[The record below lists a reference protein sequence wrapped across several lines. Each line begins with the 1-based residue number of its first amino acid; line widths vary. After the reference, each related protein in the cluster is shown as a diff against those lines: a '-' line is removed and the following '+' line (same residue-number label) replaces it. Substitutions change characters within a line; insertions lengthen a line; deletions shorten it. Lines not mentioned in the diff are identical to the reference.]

1 MWSRR
6 DLLKNSLLALLLSQ
20 LGPGRA
26 RARLP
31 TSRKRP
37 RYYVAIVLGGGM
49 DATYTTDPKVRAEV
63 DPDIDLAYPPQKIIE
78 SGDVRFGPLMK
89 DLTRWAPRMAVVNG
103 VRVKTANHETGFRQ
117 ILRFRTGVSPAMPGL
132 FEIIGEQRDSQPL
145 ACLSLGNLGEEVYSP
160 NQWFG
165 IEMPT
170 AATSPQEREKD
181 LFDLLDDAT
190 PQELGMLAEVYR
202 GHAGRLRRQSDTR
215 AGRATVANIDQCAS
229 LFARLEKTPRFK
241 EEKWS
246 DDARTQANARC
257 LQRTLWMLEN
267 DLTASVFFMASSA
280 GSSSWDT
287 HQHNLR
293 RQTEQANHLF
303 GVLQRFLTALSERS
317 NAHGNLL
324 KNTLI
329 VAGSELGRFPKLN
342 DTQGKDHFP
351 EAPYFLIGSGVN
363 TGSKGA
369 MYGRTGRQMQAL
381 PIDLRTG
388 QATSGATDFLTLD
401 DLGAT
406 LLYSAGLEPA
416 THDYTG
422 RILDFLWSA

>member
-1 MWSRR
+1 
-6 DLLKNSLLALLLSQ
+6 
-20 LGPGRA
+20 
-26 RARLP
+26 
-31 TSRKRP
+31 
-37 RYYVAIVLGGGM
+37 
-49 DATYTTDPKVRAEV
+49 
-63 DPDIDLAYPPQKIIE
+63 
-78 SGDVRFGPLMK
+78 
-89 DLTRWAPRMAVVNG
+89 
-103 VRVKTANHETGFRQ
+103 
-117 ILRFRTGVSPAMPGL
+117 
-132 FEIIGEQRDSQPL
+132 
-145 ACLSLGNLGEEVYSP
+145 
-160 NQWFG
+160 
-165 IEMPT
+165 MPT
-170 AATSPQEREKD
+170 AATSPQERDKD

-190 PQELGMLAEVYR
+190 PQEFGMLAEVYR

-351 EAPYFLIGSGVN
+351 GAPYFLIGSGEHREQ
-363 TGSKGA
+363 GA
-369 MYGRTGRQMQAL
+369 VYGRTGVRCRRCPSTSA
-381 PIDLRTG
+381 P
-388 QATSGATDFLTLD
+388 ATQPRGATDFLTLD